1 MKNLRYLALGVVVG
15 SFSACQTA
23 APAHA
28 PQPNMAYQTRQAHPA
43 HQGTAQSSRS
53 LAAAGTSLISQ
64 FLDDMAS
71 KTSLENREAFDQAF
85 IKMAN
90 ENDSQNFK
98 SMDDVKNL
106 NNDDQKKLISEILDN
121 PTLEKN
127 LGISTDIAKQARL
140 DALTFSDV
148 HGIKTADVPDL
159 QKPAGTVSDA
169 ANSSYFNKFMT
180 ANPAARVDI
189 QEMVSESEDV
199 KAKTGVAVINKNC
212 DNLTSSEAMDNLELI
227 VDGVEHDVQV
237 GTVKTAEQV
246 PADVEKQMSFV
257 TGAGKEESH
266 TRVRQLADPKG
277 NCGVLTPAIG
287 GF

>member
-1 MKNLRYLALGVVVG
+1 MKNLRYLALGVVVV

-28 PQPNMAYQTRQAHPA
+28 PQPNMAFQTNQP
-43 HQGTAQSSRS
+43 HQGTPHSARS
-53 LAAAGTSLISQ
+53 LAAAPLIAE
-64 FLDDMAS
+64 FIDELAS
-71 KTSLENREAFDQAF
+71 KTSLENREAFNQAF

-98 SMDDVKNL
+98 SIDDVRNL
-106 NNDDQKKLISEILDN
+106 GTDDQKKLISEILDN
-121 PTLEKN
+121 PALEKN
-127 LGISTDIAKQARL
+127 LGISTDIAEQARL
-140 DALTFSDV
+140 DATSFSDV
-148 HGIKTADVPDL
+148 HAIKTADVPDL

-169 ANSSYFNKFMT
+169 ANSNYFSKFVT
-180 ANPAARVDI
+180 ANPAARVDV

-212 DNLTSSEAMDNLELI
+212 DNITSSEAMDNLELI

-237 GTVKTAEQV
+237 GTVKTAAQV

-257 TGAGKEESH
+257 TGANKDESH
-266 TRVRQLADPKG
+266 TRVRELADPKG